1 MHVINC
7 TVILNL
13 NESDEKDSRA
23 MLQITSL
30 TIQMFA
36 KTFDTVQENSMQE
49 YLFRFAQLT
58 IEWRHAPKFPPPFN
72 VVVDLLMVVK
82 WLLSK
87 LRCPCVDWQPKQI
100 DSKPG
105 PFELDSFLKV
115 QDKKRD
121 AWIKEV
127 LEDFMEHTDSGSENP
142 IRSQVE
148 KFKLMFKK
156 LQSLEAKMLQQQ
168 SVTQGMLQQLL
179 DQRQG
184 MVQKL
189 LTNF

>member
-1 MHVINC
+1 
-7 TVILNL
+7 
-13 NESDEKDSRA
+13 
-23 MLQITSL
+23 MLQITAL

-36 KTFDTVQENSMQE
+36 KTFDTVHENSMQE

-87 LRCPCVDWQPKQI
+87 LRRPCVDWQPKQI

-105 PFELDSFLKV
+105 LFELDSFLKV
-115 QDKKRD
+115 QDKPVKR
-121 AWIKEV
+121 AEWIKEV
-127 LEDFMEHTDSGSENP
+127 HADFMEHSESGSD
-142 IRSQVE
+142 SQME
-148 KFKLMFKK
+148 KFKSTMLKRSKKLELK
-156 LQSLEAKMLQQQ
+156 LQSLEAKMLQEQ
-168 SVTQGMLQQLL
+168 SVTQGMLKQLL

>member
-1 MHVINC
+1 
-7 TVILNL
+7 
-13 NESDEKDSRA
+13 
-23 MLQITSL
+23 MLQITAL

-58 IEWRHAPKFPPPFN
+58 IEWRQAPKFPPPFN

-82 WLLSK
+82 WFLSK
-87 LRCPCVDWQPKQI
+87 LRRPCVDWQPKQI

-115 QDKKRD
+115 KHVTRTE
-121 AWIKEV
+121 WIKEV
-127 LEDFMEHTDSGSENP
+127 HEDFMEHSESGSD
-142 IRSQVE
+142 SQME
-148 KFKLMFKK
+148 KFKSTMLKRSKKLELK

-168 SVTQGMLQQLL
+168 SVTQGMLHQLL